1 MITTVHFYSHINVD
15 TATLFRNL
23 CLNALLGQPQR
34 PDGLIIMFSSAGGNA
49 HAGITLYEFLRTY
62 PIPVTMCN
70 VGSVESIS
78 CVVFLGADN
87 RIAMPNTHFKLH
99 GFEWTFPQPNVAYS
113 GIADAYVSINNDIER
128 YANIFEERTAGA
140 RRKIDV
146 RECLRGH
153 PLILNTGDAFDAG
166 ILTTGTGEI
175 KLVYPGVHI
184 YP

>member
-1 MITTVHFYSHINVD
+1 MITTVHFYNHINMD

-23 CLNALLGQPQR
+23 CLNALLNQPQ
-34 PDGLIIMFSSAGGNA
+34 PPAGLIIMFSSAGGNV

-78 CVVFLGADN
+78 CIVFLGADN

-99 GFEWTFPQPNVAYS
+99 GFEWSFQQPNVAYS
-113 GIADAYVSINNDIER
+113 GIADAYHSITNDIER
-128 YANIFEERTAGA
+128 YASIFEERTKGA
-140 RRKIDV
+140 RHKFDV
-146 RECLRGH
+146 RECLRGDS
-153 PLILNTGDAFDAG
+153 LILNTKDAYAAG
-166 ILTTGTGEI
+166 ILTEETGEI
-175 KLVYPGVHI
+175 KMAYPGVHI